1 MKIMKLMQVRY
12 VYLRKVEIELRQLE
26 ETDRPPER
34 PSKFSIYDNDL
45 KPKKYNIWWMDEWF
59 SFSVHILFLL
69 AYFDYILQVVGKW
82 ARAL

>member
-45 KPKKYNIWWMDEWF
+45 KPKKYNI
-59 SFSVHILFLL
+59 
-69 AYFDYILQVVGKW
+69 
-82 ARAL
+82 